1 MGRPI
6 SDLVAIYTEHST
18 RKLSSYLTVEDGVY
32 VSIFQ
37 GLTLREYVCARR
49 EYCSCQHKQ
58 CVECPKMLLV
68 AEIVLNNGCVK
79 LKSAFLEAFPSVKY
93 VQQHSRRRLLPMP
106 LACVRIDYRPGQSE
120 CFLIEH
126 NEAVDYRNFAEIL
139 RNLIPRTATTSVDR
153 GVVKSMLGL
162 CQTDRER
169 ELLRCAVVKSAGL
182 SATQARKQ
190 LGFGSM
196 SQRMTRLNEVIKHA
210 EYIRGS
216 VEKLA
221 SIKER
226 AVLRSLGINC
236 NSNDDTSGSSSDDD
250 CDEAVEMLDVSDG
263 YDSFTSLEDRTTFVT
278 NCEFNWFEVS
288 ERTQRVHGDRS
299 TEVLQKLVDSID
311 QLKISTKEKE
321 KIKISREAFILDEQA
336 SENLHRHVNVLN
348 GDIVTDSDEDDDPD
362 LIQGAKTPV
371 DLSLREVVLRKRKSI
386 KRRMQRLKAKRVT
399 EQNFLRRRSSKR
411 LDSIVNQYPN
421 IGETIEDFVKV
432 NNIGADAWRR
442 TGVLTFD
449 GNISASQKVT

>member
-6 SDLVAIYTEHST
+6 SDLVAIYTEQST
-18 RKLSSYLTVEDGVY
+18 RKLSSYLTVEDGVYVSIFQGLTLREYLTVEDGVY

-93 VQQHSRRRLLPMP
+93 VQQHSRRRLLPLP

-236 NSNDDTSGSSSDDD
+236 DSNDDASGSSSDDD

-263 YDSFTSLEDRTTFVT
+263 YDFHQPGGQDYFCQTVNSIGLRLVRGRKESMVIAL
-278 NCEFNWFEVS
+278 
-288 ERTQRVHGDRS
+288 QRCCKSWWIR
-299 TEVLQKLVDSID
+299 
-311 QLKISTKEKE
+311 
-321 KIKISREAFILDEQA
+321 
-336 SENLHRHVNVLN
+336 
-348 GDIVTDSDEDDDPD
+348 
-362 LIQGAKTPV
+362 LI
-371 DLSLREVVLRKRKSI
+371 
-386 KRRMQRLKAKRVT
+386 
-399 EQNFLRRRSSKR
+399 N
-411 LDSIVNQYPN
+411 
-421 IGETIEDFVKV
+421 
-432 NNIGADAWRR
+432 
-442 TGVLTFD
+442 
-449 GNISASQKVT
+449 